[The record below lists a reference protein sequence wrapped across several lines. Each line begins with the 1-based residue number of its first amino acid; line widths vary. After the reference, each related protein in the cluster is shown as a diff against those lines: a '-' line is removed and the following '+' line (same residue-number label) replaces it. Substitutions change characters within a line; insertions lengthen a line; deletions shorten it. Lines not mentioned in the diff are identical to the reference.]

1 MLNSFCLPFFSGP
14 QSFMLTCTN
23 HTSQQSFSAHKV
35 WKSPTH
41 GLSLHLLG
49 NNSLLV
55 TVPRSHDVQRDSIAP
70 PSKSRAG
77 GREAIAMCAPD
88 VPQSR
93 LGNRSGSI
101 GPDARHPRL
110 PLHCLAY
117 PASPERQLHDLMAL
131 SSKRR
136 SNWSAY
142 LILEDALRSS
152 NSSGQILPQTPICT
166 S

>member
-1 MLNSFCLPFFSGP
+1 MLNSFCLPFFFCP
-14 QSFMLTCTN
+14 QSFMLTYTN

-35 WKSPTH
+35 WKSPIH

-49 NNSLLV
+49 TSSLPV
-55 TVPRSHDVQRDSIAP
+55 TVPRSQDVQRDSTAL

-77 GREAIAMCAPD
+77 GREAIALSAADGPR
-88 VPQSR
+88 SR
-93 LGNRSGSI
+93 LGNCSGSI
-101 GPDARHPRL
+101 GPDACHPGF

-117 PASPERQLHDLMAL
+117 TASPERQLHDLMAL
-131 SSKRR
+131 SSKRHL
-136 SNWSAY
+136 NWSAY